1 MNSLDYYMQ
10 KYMNLDRILLDD
22 LIEIFSL
29 KVSRNVAREIVMNAI
44 SSGFIHNAKHD
55 FWGNRELLNI
65 ATQEKPILCDY
76 YLDIMEVINWIE
88 MERNIPNN
96 NFPIVFSDEFI
107 EHQKSRNSVLYS
119 FLNNVKKRFIK
130 DSVANSQQ
138 ESAITNNTEHNVKLL
153 QKESSSEKKDFFQQL
168 AKDII
173 EEIKLLQFQEMINV
187 PFVVRSCIVFCGFEL
202 SGKEIYDQNG
212 QTVNDFSYDS
222 LTIYV
227 KELGISPG
235 KLGRLSMNADYKR
248 EQVMDLLKTR
258 FVESKY
264 DIHRENL
271 KKLNP
276 KN

>member
-55 FWGNRELLNI
+55 FLGNRELLNI
-65 ATQEKPILCDY
+65 ATQGKPILCDY
-76 YLDIMEVINWIE
+76 YLDIMEVINWVE

-107 EHQKSRNSVLYS
+107 EHHKFRNSFLYG
-119 FLNNVKKRFIK
+119 FLNNFKKKFVKCNAT
-130 DSVANSQQ
+130 DSQQ
-138 ESAITNNTEHNVKLL
+138 ESRITDHTEHNVKLL
-153 QKESSSEKKDFFQQL
+153 QKENSSEKKDFFQQL

-187 PFVVRSCIVFCGFEL
+187 PFIVRSCIVFCGFEL
-202 SGKEIYDQNG
+202 SGKEIYDRNG

-222 LTIYV
+222 LTVYV
-227 KELGISPG
+227 KELVISPG
-235 KLGRLSMNADYKR
+235 KLGRLSMNADHKR

-271 KKLNP
+271 KRLNP

>member
-107 EHQKSRNSVLYS
+107 EHQKSRNSVYMVFS
-119 FLNNVKKRFIK
+119 
-130 DSVANSQQ
+130 
-138 ESAITNNTEHNVKLL
+138 
-153 QKESSSEKKDFFQQL
+153 
-168 AKDII
+168 II
-173 EEIKLLQFQEMINV
+173 L
-187 PFVVRSCIVFCGFEL
+187 R
-202 SGKEIYDQNG
+202 
-212 QTVNDFSYDS
+212 
-222 LTIYV
+222 
-227 KELGISPG
+227 
-235 KLGRLSMNADYKR
+235 R
-248 EQVMDLLKTR
+248 
-258 FVESKY
+258 
-264 DIHRENL
+264 NL
-271 KKLNP
+271 
-276 KN
+276 